1 MGNSI
6 IFILMILAFD
16 PFIAFNLASKIDSL
30 CHILKQPSPLEAHN
44 SKQKKVLYVLCN
56 EFGV

>member
-1 MGNSI
+1 
-6 IFILMILAFD
+6 MILAFD